1 MKHIVVVGGGVSG
14 LAAAYRLRNAARVT
28 LVEASDRL
36 GGVIRTEQRAGY
48 VMEGGPDSFLTKL
61 GIVELCQ
68 ELGLQEELIPTNRE
82 YPRSF
87 VVRGLGLHPPNGF
100 YLLAPTSLRAL
111 WRSPL
116 LSLGGKV
123 RAAMDL
129 LLPRPAP
136 QHEDESLANFVRR
149 RFGRE
154 LLTRV
159 AQPLAGG
166 IYTADPERL
175 SLAATQPQFLDME
188 REFRSVI
195 RALRHRQAEPVS
207 GARYTRFLT
216 LRTGMQALTDRL
228 AAELRKAADVRLNA
242 PAGAVRGRSG
252 GWEVEL
258 TDGQL
263 LTADGV
269 CLCLP
274 AYTAARLLAPQSAAA
289 ADSDSNRQG
298 GPLPASLLA
307 EIPYASSATINL
319 GFRREQVRH
328 ALDGMGLVIPDIE
341 RRSIIACTF
350 SSVKFPGRAPEGRV
364 LLRAFAGGELA
375 RSRYAAADA
384 ELVAGALKDLDDLL
398 GLDGEPEVCWVSR
411 CPESMP
417 QYQLGHLARLSEL
430 EAALQ
435 RLPGLALAGNGYR
448 GVGVPDCVASGFAAA
463 DRLLLA
469 AAGELSVQL

>member
-1 MKHIVVVGGGVSG
+1 
-14 LAAAYRLRNAARVT
+14 
-28 LVEASDRL
+28 
-36 GGVIRTEQRAGY
+36 
-48 VMEGGPDSFLTKL
+48 DSFLTKL
-61 GIVELCQ
+61 GIVELCR
-68 ELGLQEELIPTNRE
+68 ELGLGEELIPTNRE
-82 YPRSF
+82 HPRSF
-87 VVRGLGLHPPNGF
+87 VVRGQQLHPPTGF

-116 LSLGGKV
+116 LSLGGKL
-123 RAAMDL
+123 RAGLDL

-136 QHEDESLANFVRR
+136 QREDETLASFVRR

-154 LLTRV
+154 MLARV

-166 IYTADPERL
+166 IYTADPEHL

-195 RALRHRQAEPVS
+195 RALRRRQAKPVS

-216 LRTGMQALTDRL
+216 LRSGMQALTDRL
-228 AAELRKAADVRLNA
+228 AGELNDAAGVRLNA
-242 PAGAVRGRSG
+242 PVSAVRTHSG

-258 TDGQL
+258 AGGERL
-263 LTADGV
+263 AADGV
-269 CLCLP
+269 CLCVP
-274 AYTAARLLAPQSAAA
+274 AHAASRLLAPGSARTAGSSA
-289 ADSDSNRQG
+289 SEQPDMA
-298 GPLPASLLA
+298 PAGLLD
-307 EIPYASSATINL
+307 EIPYSSSATINL
-319 GFRREQVRH
+319 GFRRTQVRH
-328 ALDGMGLVIPDIE
+328 ALNGMGLVIPDIE

-350 SSVKFPGRAPEGRV
+350 SSVKFAGRAPEERV

-375 RSRYAAADA
+375 RGRYAASDA
-384 ELVAGALKDLDDLL
+384 ELVAGTLKDLDDLL
-398 GLDGEPEVCWVSR
+398 GLDGEPEVCWVNR

-417 QYQLGHLARLSEL
+417 RYQLGHLARLGEL

-463 DRLLLA
+463 DRLLA